1 GRAGTVVSPALAF
14 VAAGHTGVNLFF
26 ILSGF
31 LLSLPF
37 LGEAA
42 GSKSVGRREYL
53 ARRALRILPLYWT
66 GVVVGTLLTMQ
77 QASDLGH
84 GVPYLFFLNA
94 FPKTSVPLAPYS
106 YVWWSL
112 ATEVQFYALLPLL
125 PFFLRTRRGRLL
137 GVGGLGLWAVA
148 YAVFLLGVP
157 DHHRLSVSLSLFGR
171 APLFLFGIAAAALYR
186 ARGTRI
192 RDR

>member
-1 GRAGTVVSPALAF
+1 DIAPPGDARAVGIRRSTRYCPEVESLRGLAILLVFALHFDGLVQPPPGRAGTVVSPALAF

-84 GVPYLFFLNA
+84 GVPYLFFL
-94 FPKTSVPLAPYS
+94 
-106 YVWWSL
+106 
-112 ATEVQFYALLPLL
+112 
-125 PFFLRTRRGRLL
+125 
-137 GVGGLGLWAVA
+137 
-148 YAVFLLGVP
+148 
-157 DHHRLSVSLSLFGR
+157 
-171 APLFLFGIAAAALYR
+171 
-186 ARGTRI
+186 
-192 RDR
+192 